1 MDLGR
6 SLTQQFGSD
15 SSESVYEHTAILGR
29 IALEEFIRRGRG
41 IPMGLFED
49 CLLRFSPRMVDIF
62 RGRGKPIVLVP
73 VGKVEGTPIALVCRV
88 IWEVFGLPV
97 RVLRARAVW
106 PDAYDP
112 KANVLDAEMSLRKLR
127 DREYLEGASRVIA
140 LTNIPLMAKR
150 EISENN
156 QCGSVY
162 GYAGL
167 VVPVSVCSLGRLAS
181 ENSMEEACARIVK
194 VVVHELA
201 HTFGVVHCKTEYCV
215 MNTQLGRDGRPGLDY
230 MGHELC
236 TICLGQVM
244 TNKAPHVVEKG
255 QEAQQ

>member
-15 SSESVYEHTAILGR
+15 SSDSMYEHTAILGR

-41 IPMGLFED
+41 IPAGLFED

-62 RGRGKPIVLVP
+62 RGKGKPVVIVP
-73 VGKVEGTPIALVCRV
+73 VGKVGGTPLSLLCRI
-88 IWEVFGLPV
+88 IWEVYGLPV
-97 RVLRARAVW
+97 RVMRTHPIW
-106 PDAYDP
+106 PDAYNP
-112 KANVLDAEMSLRKLR
+112 TKNAMDAEIVLNKLKR
-127 DREYLEGASRVIA
+127 PEFLANASRVIA
-140 LTNIPLMAKR
+140 LTDIPLQSKR

-156 QCGSVY
+156 ECGSVY

-167 VVPVSVCSLGRLAS
+167 VIPVSICSVNRLAS
-181 ENSMEEACARIVK
+181 KNSMEEACARIVK
-194 VVVHELA
+194 VAVHELA
-201 HTFGVVHCKTEYCV
+201 HTFGVTHCSTDYCV

-236 TICLGQVM
+236 TICLGKVM

-255 QEAQQ
+255 LEAQQ

>member
-6 SLTQQFGSD
+6 SLTQQLGTD
-15 SSESVYEHTAILGR
+15 SSDSVYEHTAILGR
-29 IALEEFIRRGRG
+29 VALEEFIRRGRG

-49 CLLRFSPRMVDIF
+49 CLLRFSPRMIDIF
-62 RGRGKPIVLVP
+62 RGNGKPVHIVP
-73 VGKVEGTPIALVCRV
+73 VGRIGGTPISLVCRIV
-88 IWEVFGLPV
+88 WEVFGLPV
-97 RVLRARAVW
+97 RVLRTRDIW
-106 PDAYDP
+106 PDTFDP
-112 KANVLDAEMSLRKLR
+112 KQNVMNAETVLKKLR
-127 DREYLEGASRVIA
+127 DRDFLEGASRVIA
-140 LTNIPLMAKR
+140 LTDIPLISQR

-156 QCGSVY
+156 KCGSVY

-167 VVPVSVCSLGRLAS
+167 TVPVSICSLNRLSS
-181 ENSMEEACARIVK
+181 ENSTEEVCARIVK

-201 HTFGVVHCKTEYCV
+201 HTFGVTHCQTEYCV

-236 TICLGQVM
+236 TVCLGKVM
-244 TNKAPHVVEKG
+244 TNKAPHTVEKG

>member
-15 SSESVYEHTAILGR
+15 SSDSVYSHTAILGR
-29 IALEEFIRRGRG
+29 VALEEFIRRGRG
-41 IPMGLFED
+41 IPTGLFED

-62 RGRGKPIVLVP
+62 RGVGKPVTIVP
-73 VGKVEGTPIALVCRV
+73 VGNVGGASISLVCRIV
-88 IWEVFGLPV
+88 WEVFGLPV
-97 RVLRARAVW
+97 RVFRTRSVW
-106 PDAYDP
+106 SDAYDP
-112 KANVLDAEMSLRKLR
+112 KNNILDAELVLKKLR
-127 DREYLEGASRVIA
+127 DNEFMAGSSRVLA
-140 LTNIPLMAKR
+140 LTDIPLRSAR
-150 EISENN
+150 EISANN
-156 QCGSVY
+156 ECGSVY

-167 VVPVSVCSLGRLAS
+167 VVPVSVCSLGRLSS
-181 ENSMEEACARIVK
+181 ENSTEEACARIIK

-201 HTFGVVHCKTEYCV
+201 HTFGVTHCKTEYCV

-236 TICLGQVM
+236 TVCLGKVM